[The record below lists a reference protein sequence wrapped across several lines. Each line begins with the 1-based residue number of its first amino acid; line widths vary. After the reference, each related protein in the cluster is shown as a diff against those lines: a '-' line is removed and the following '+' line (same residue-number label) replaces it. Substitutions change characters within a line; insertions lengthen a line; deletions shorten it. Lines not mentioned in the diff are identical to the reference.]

1 MLAILLAHTVGAAV
15 APLLVRR
22 WGRAAFYPLGSI
34 PLVSLAW
41 VVVNWP
47 TDPTD
52 DHRTVVS
59 WVPGLS
65 MDIAL
70 RFDALAAIMSVLV
83 LGIGALVLFYCA
95 EYFRPVGPQTGT
107 DPRLPGFAAKMVG
120 FAGAMFGLMVADNM
134 LVLYVFWELT
144 TVLSF
149 LLIGHYADRVV
160 SRRAATQA
168 LLVTTAGGLAM
179 LVGIIML
186 GNAAGTYL
194 VSELVAHPP
203 SGTSVTVG
211 VLLVLVGAVSKSAIV
226 PMHFWLPGAMAAPT
240 PVSAY
245 LHAAAMVKAGIY
257 LVARLTPAF
266 ADSPGWRPTVVVL
279 GLATALLAGWRAVR
293 EYDLKLLLAYST
305 VSQLG
310 LMIALV
316 GPGGGDLM
324 LAGLT
329 AMCAHAA
336 AKATLFMV
344 VGIIDH
350 ATGTRDLRELAGLG
364 RRCPGLFLIAA
375 AGAASMAGVPP
386 FVGFIA
392 KETIFGTEAAA
403 PALGAT
409 GPYVLAA
416 AVLASMFTV
425 IYSARFVW
433 GGFADKGRT
442 EPSARVAEMHRPTA
456 AFVAPPAVL
465 AGSSLALGLWPGGL
479 DAVLHGYSD
488 TVDTM
493 PAGYHLAL
501 WHGVGLPVLL
511 SAVVLLVGTG
521 VFAARG
527 PLRLTRLRRLPL
539 GKADKIYDGIL
550 KRLDVAAVRLTAVTQ
565 RGSLP
570 INQAMIFAT
579 LVLVPLAALALGA
592 RNRVDLHLW
601 DTPLQLTVAVL
612 VVAGGIGATLA
623 RNRLSAVLLVGV
635 TGYGC
640 AAAFAFH
647 GAPDLALTQLL
658 VETVTLVI
666 FVLVLRTLPAE
677 TAGPSVARNRLPRA
691 LLAMM
696 VGASVAVLA
705 SFAMAARSRDG
716 IAELLPEAAYDR
728 GYGGNTVNVLLVDI
742 RAWDTL
748 GEISVLLVAATGVA
762 SMVFRT
768 RRFGRAP
775 RVADAGAR
783 RRDPGPDLRATPYS
797 PAIGSTTWLR
807 GSEYYDPNQRSLV
820 LEVATRVIFPLIM
833 VVSVYF
839 LFAGHNSPGGGFA
852 GGLAAGLG
860 LALRYLA
867 GGRYELG
874 ETLPLDSS
882 KILGVGLSLVGGTA
896 LGSLLLGAPALSSAA
911 WAFSLPVLGQVKLV
925 TSLFFD
931 FGVYLVVV
939 GMVLDVLR
947 SLGAR
952 LDQQLESTQAAARS
966 LAGVS

>member
-1 MLAILLAHTVGAAV
+1 M
-15 APLLVRR
+15 VRR
-22 WGRAAFYPLGSI
+22 WGRAAFYPLGAI
-34 PLVSLAW
+34 PLLSLVW
-41 VVVNWP
+41 VLGNWP
-47 TDPTD
+47 HGQGD
-52 DHRTVVS
+52 DRRALVS

-70 RFDALAAIMSVLV
+70 RFDTLAAIMSVLA

-95 EYFRPVGPQTGT
+95 EYFRPVSPHTEI
-107 DPRLPGFAAKMVG
+107 DPRLPSFAAKMLG
-120 FAGAMFGLMVADNM
+120 FAGSMFGLMVADNM

-149 LLIGHYADRVV
+149 LLIGHYAERSVN
-160 SRRAATQA
+160 RRAAIQA
-168 LLVTTAGGLAM
+168 LVVTTAGGLAM

-186 GNAAGTYL
+186 GSTAGSYL
-194 VSELVAHPP
+194 LSDLVAHPP
-203 SGTSVTVG
+203 SGTVVSVG
-211 VLLVLVGAVSKSAIV
+211 VLLVLVGALSKSAIL
-226 PMHFWLPGAMAAPT
+226 PLHFWLPGAMAAPT

-257 LVARLTPAF
+257 LVARLTPGF

-293 EYDLKLLLAYST
+293 EYDLKLVLAYST

-310 LMIALV
+310 LMIVLV
-316 GPGGGDLM
+316 GGGGSDLM

-364 RRCPGLFLIAA
+364 RRAPGLFLIAA
-375 AGAASMAGVPP
+375 AAAASMAGVPP
-386 FVGFIA
+386 FVGFVA
-392 KETIFGTEAAA
+392 KETIFGTEAQA
-403 PALGAT
+403 PALGAS
-409 GPYVLAA
+409 GPYVLGA

-425 IYSARFVW
+425 IYSARFLW
-433 GGFADKGRT
+433 GGFAGKGRR
-442 EPSARVAEMHRPTA
+442 EPSANVAALHRPA
-456 AFVAPPAVL
+456 VAFLAPPAVL
-465 AGSSLALGLWPGGL
+465 AVASLLLGIWPLGL
-479 DAVLHGYSD
+479 DTVLHGYSD
-488 TVDTM
+488 TVPYGVT
-493 PAGYHLAL
+493 YHLAL
-501 WHGVGLPVLL
+501 WHGAGLPVVL
-511 SAVVLLVGTG
+511 SAVVLLVGFG

-539 GKADKIYDGIL
+539 GKADQMYDEFL
-550 KRLDVAAVRLTAVTQ
+550 RLLDVAAVRLTAITQ

-570 INQAMIFAT
+570 VNQAVIFTT
-579 LVLVPLAALALGA
+579 LVLLPLSALMIGA
-592 RNRVDLHLW
+592 RDRVDLRLW

-612 VVAGGIGATLA
+612 VVVGGIGATVA

-677 TAGPSVARNRLPRA
+677 AERPSMARNRLPRV
-691 LLAMM
+691 LLAVT
-696 VGASVAVLA
+696 VGAAVAVLGA
-705 SFAMAARSRDG
+705 FAMAARTRDG
-716 IAELLPEAAYDR
+716 VAGLLPAAAYTR

-762 SMVFRT
+762 SMVFRNQ
-768 RRFGRAP
+768 RFGRAP
-775 RVADAGAR
+775 RIADAGAR
-783 RRDPGPDLRATPYS
+783 RAGRGPDPRATPYS
-797 PAIGSTTWLR
+797 PAIASTTWLR
-807 GSEYYDPNQRSLV
+807 GSDYHDADQRSLV
-820 LEVATRVIFPLIM
+820 LEVATRIIFPLIM

-839 LFAGHNSPGGGFA
+839 LFAGHNNPGGGFA
-852 GGLAAGLG
+852 GGLAAGLA

-874 ETLPLDSS
+874 ETLPLDSG
-882 KILGVGLSLVGGTA
+882 KILGVGLSMVGGTA
-896 LGSLLLGAPALSSAA
+896 LASLFFGAPVLSSAA
-911 WAFSLPVLGQVKLV
+911 WTFTLPVLGQVKLV

-931 FGVYLVVV
+931 VGVYLVVV

-952 LDQQLESTQAAARS
+952 LDQELEAASSAPSRT

>member
-1 MLAILLAHTVGAAV
+1 MLAILLAHLVGAAA
-15 APLLVRR
+15 APVLVRR

-34 PLVSLAW
+34 PLLSLVW
-41 VVVNWP
+41 VVANWP
-47 TDPTD
+47 AGPGD
-52 DHRTVVS
+52 DLRTTVS

-65 MDIAL
+65 MNIAL
-70 RFDALAAIMSVLV
+70 RFDTLAAVMSVLA
-83 LGIGALVLFYCA
+83 LGIGAVVLFYCA
-95 EYFRPVGPQTGT
+95 EYFRPAHQQAET
-107 DPRLPGFAAKMVG
+107 DPQLPGFAAKMVG

-134 LVLYVFWELT
+134 LVMYVFWELT

-149 LLIGHYADRVV
+149 LLIGHYAERAVN
-160 SRRAATQA
+160 RRSAIQA

-186 GNAAGTYL
+186 GQTAGSYL
-194 VSELVAHPP
+194 LSELVAHPP
-203 SGTSVTVG
+203 TGTTVTVG
-211 VLLVLVGAVSKSAIV
+211 ALLVLVGALSKSAII
-226 PMHFWLPGAMAAPT
+226 PLHFWLPGAMAAPT

-257 LVARLTPAF
+257 LVARLTPGF
-266 ADSPGWRPTVVVL
+266 ADSPGWRTTVVVL

-310 LMIALV
+310 LMIVLV
-316 GPGGGDLM
+316 GAGGSDLM

-364 RRCPGLFLIAA
+364 RRAPGLFLIAA
-375 AGAASMAGVPP
+375 AAAASMAGFPP

-392 KETIFGTEAAA
+392 KETIFGTEAHA
-403 PALGAT
+403 PALGT
-409 GPYVLAA
+409 SGPYVLGA

-425 IYSARFVW
+425 VYCARFIW
-433 GGFADKGRT
+433 GGFAGKGRT
-442 EPSARVAEMHRPTA
+442 QPSTHVAEMHRPTV
-456 AFVAPPAVL
+456 AFLAPPALL
-465 AGSSLALGLWPGGL
+465 AAASLAMGLWPTGL
-479 DAVLHGYSD
+479 DTVLHGYTE
-488 TVDTM
+488 TV
-493 PAGYHLAL
+493 PYGEIYHLAL
-501 WHGVGLPVLL
+501 WHGPGLPLFL
-511 SAVVLLVGTG
+511 SALVLLVGTG
-521 VFAARG
+521 VFVARG
-527 PLRLTRLRRLPL
+527 PLQLTRLRRLPL
-539 GKADKIYDGIL
+539 GKADKIYDDVL
-550 KRLDVAAVRLTAVTQ
+550 SFLDVAAVRLTAITQ

-570 INQAMIFAT
+570 INQAVIFAT
-579 LVLVPLAALALGA
+579 LVMLPLVALAMGA
-592 RNRVDLHLW
+592 RDRVDLRLW

-612 VVAGGIGATLA
+612 VVVGAIGATRA

-677 TAGPSVARNRLPRA
+677 TEQPSAVSNRLPRA
-691 LLAMM
+691 ALAVG

-705 SFAMAARSRDG
+705 AFAMAARTTGG
-716 IAELLPEAAYDR
+716 IAEVLPEAAYTR
-728 GYGGNTVNVLLVDI
+728 GYGANTVNVLLVDV

-775 RVADAGAR
+775 RTTDPVAHHQ
-783 RRDPGPDLRATPYS
+783 DPGLMSPVTPYG

-807 GSEYYDPNQRSLV
+807 GSAYYDPAQRSLV
-820 LEVATRVIFPLIM
+820 LEVATRIIFPLIM
-833 VVSVYF
+833 VVSVF
-839 LFAGHNSPGGGFA
+839 LLFAGHNNPGGGFA

-882 KILGVGLSLVGGTA
+882 KILGVGLALVGGTA
-896 LGSLLLGAPALSSAA
+896 LGSLLLGAPVLSSAA
-911 WAFSLPVLGQVKLV
+911 WVFTLPVLGQVKLV

-947 SLGAR
+947 SLGVR
-952 LDQQLESTQAAARS
+952 LDQELETQSSTRPMAE
-966 LAGVS
+966 VS

>member
-1 MLAILLAHTVGAAV
+1 MLAILLAHIVGTAV
-15 APLLVRR
+15 APAMVRR
-22 WGRAAFYPLGSI
+22 WGRAAFYPLGAI
-34 PLVSLAW
+34 PLVSLGW
-41 VVVNWP
+41 VVANWP
-47 TDPTD
+47 SGPAV
-52 DHRTVVS
+52 DHRATVS

-70 RFDALAAIMSVLV
+70 RFDALSAIMCVLA
-83 LGIGALVLFYCA
+83 LGIGALILFYCA
-95 EYFRPVGPQTGT
+95 AYFRPVGSQTD
-107 DPRLPGFAAKMVG
+107 DPRLPSFAAKMVG
-120 FAGAMFGLMVADNM
+120 FAGAMFGLMVADNA
-134 LVLYVFWELT
+134 LVLYVFWEMT

-149 LLIGHYADRVV
+149 LLVGHYAERAVN
-160 SRRAATQA
+160 RRAATQA

-179 LVGIIML
+179 LVGIICL

-194 VSELVAHPP
+194 LSELVAHPP
-203 SGTSVTVG
+203 TGTAVTAG
-211 VLLVLVGAVSKSAIV
+211 VLLILVGALSKSAIV
-226 PMHFWLPGAMAAPT
+226 PLHFWLPGAMAAPT

-257 LVARLTPAF
+257 LVARLAPGYAE
-266 ADSPGWRPTVVVL
+266 SPGWRPTLVIL
-279 GLATALLAGWRAVR
+279 GLSTALLAGWRAIR

-310 LMIALV
+310 LMIVLV
-316 GPGGGDLM
+316 GVGTGDFM

-350 ATGTRDLRELAGLG
+350 STGTRDLRELAGLG

-375 AGAASMAGVPP
+375 AAAASMAGVPP
-386 FVGFIA
+386 FVGFVA
-392 KETIFGTEAAA
+392 KETIFGAEAQS
-403 PALGAT
+403 PVLGWA

-416 AVLASMFTV
+416 GVVASMFTV
-425 IYSARFVW
+425 IYSVRFVW
-433 GGFADKGRT
+433 GGFARKGQLT
-442 EPSARVAEMHRPTA
+442 PSAAVADLHRPGV
-456 AFVAPPAVL
+456 AFLAPPALL
-465 AGSSLALGLWPGGL
+465 AAASLAMGLGALTL
-479 DAVLHGYSD
+479 D
-488 TVDTM
+488 TVLSTYADTM
-493 PAGYHLAL
+493 PGGTGYHLAL
-501 WHGVGLPVLL
+501 WHGVGLPVVL
-511 SAVVLLVGTG
+511 SALVLVAGTS
-521 VFAARG
+521 VFAARDLLG
-527 PLRLTRLRRLPL
+527 LSRLRRLPV
-539 GKADKIYDGIL
+539 GKADRIYDEAL
-550 KRLDVAAVRLTAVTQ
+550 RLLDVAAVRLTRITQ

-570 INQAMIFAT
+570 LNQGVIFTT
-579 LVLVPLAALALGA
+579 LVVLPLSALALGA
-592 RNRVDLHLW
+592 RDHVDVRLW
-601 DTPLQLTVAVL
+601 DTPLQLMVAVL
-612 VVAGGIGATLA
+612 VVAGGIGATMT
-623 RNRLSAVLLVGV
+623 RNRLSTVLMVGV

-677 TAGPSVARNRLPRA
+677 AERPTMALNRLPRILVA
-691 LLAMM
+691 
-696 VGASVAVLA
+696 VASGFAVAVLGA
-705 SFAMAARSRDG
+705 FAMAARTTDG
-716 IAELLPEAAYDR
+716 VAEALPQAAYVR
-728 GYGGNTVNVLLVDI
+728 GHGANTVNVLLVDV

-762 SMVFRT
+762 SMVFRN

-775 RVADAGAR
+775 RITDAGTAQR
-783 RRDPGPDLRATPYS
+783 SPGVATPYS

-807 GSEYYDPNQRSLV
+807 GSAYHDPNQRSLV
-820 LEVATRVIFPLIM
+820 LEVATRMIFPLIM

-839 LFAGHNSPGGGFA
+839 LFAGHNYPGGGFA

-867 GGRYELG
+867 GGQYELG
-874 ETLPLDSS
+874 ETLPVDSS
-882 KILGVGLSLVGGTA
+882 KILGVGLALVGGTA
-896 LGSLLLGAPALSSAA
+896 LGSLFLGAPALSSAVLS
-911 WAFSLPVLGQVKLV
+911 FTLPVLGHVDVV

-931 FGVYLVVV
+931 LGVYLVVV

-947 SLGAR
+947 SLGVR
-952 LDQQLESTQAAARS
+952 LDQELESQHSTRP

>member
-1 MLAILLAHTVGAAV
+1 MLAILLAHTVGAAA
-15 APLLVRR
+15 APWLVRR
-22 WGRAAFYPLGSI
+22 WGRAAFYPLGLI
-34 PLVSLAW
+34 PLVSLVW
-41 VVVNWP
+41 VVLNWP
-47 TDPTD
+47 SGPSD
-52 DHRTVVS
+52 DRRTTVS
-59 WVPGLS
+59 WLPGLS
-65 MDIAL
+65 MDIDL
-70 RFDALAAIMSVLV
+70 RFDSLAAIMSALAM
-83 LGIGALVLFYCA
+83 GIGALVLFYCA
-95 EYFRPVGPQTGT
+95 EYFRPVSPHTDL
-107 DPRLPGFAAKMVG
+107 DPRLPSFAAKMVG
-120 FAGAMFGLMVADNM
+120 FAGSMFGLMVADNM

-149 LLIGHYADRVV
+149 LLIGHYAERAVN
-160 SRRAATQA
+160 RRAAIQA
-168 LLVTTAGGLAM
+168 LVVTTAGGLAM

-186 GNAAGTYL
+186 GNIAGTYL
-194 VSELVAHPP
+194 LSELVASPP
-203 SGTSVTVG
+203 SGTVVTVG
-211 VLLVLVGAVSKSAIV
+211 VLLVLVGALSKSAIM
-226 PMHFWLPGAMAAPT
+226 PLHFWLPGAMAAPT

-257 LVARLTPAF
+257 LVARLTPGF
-266 ADSPGWRPTVVVL
+266 ADSPGWRPTVVFL
-279 GLATALLAGWRAVR
+279 GLATALLAGWRAIR
-293 EYDLKLLLAYST
+293 EYDLKLVLAYST

-310 LMIALV
+310 LMITLV
-316 GPGGGDLM
+316 GAGGNDLM

-336 AKATLFMV
+336 AKAALFMV

-364 RRCPGLFLIAA
+364 RRSPGLFLVAA
-375 AGAASMAGVPP
+375 AAAASMAGVPP

-392 KETIFGTEAAA
+392 KETIFGTEAQA
-403 PALGAT
+403 PTLGASI
-409 GPYVLAA
+409 PYVLGA
-416 AVLASMFTV
+416 AVLASTFTV

-433 GGFADKGRT
+433 GGFAGKGRS
-442 EPSARVAEMHRPTA
+442 EPSTHVAKLHPPTVAFMA
-456 AFVAPPAVL
+456 APAVL
-465 AGSSLALGLWPGGL
+465 AVTSLVFGLWPLGL
-479 DAVLHGYSD
+479 DSVLHRYSD
-488 TVDTM
+488 TVPD
-493 PAGYHLAL
+493 GVDYHLAL
-501 WHGVGLPVLL
+501 WHGPGLPVFL
-511 SAVVLLVGTG
+511 SATVLVVGAGIFL
-521 VFAARG
+521 ARG
-527 PLRLTRLRRLPL
+527 ALQLSRLRRLPL
-539 GKADKIYDGIL
+539 GKADELYDEFL
-550 KRLDVAAVRLTAVTQ
+550 RLLDVAAVRLTAVTQ

-570 INQAMIFAT
+570 FNQAVIFTT
-579 LVLVPLAALALGA
+579 LILLPVGALMLGA
-592 RNRVDLHLW
+592 RNRVDLQLW
-601 DTPLQLTVAVL
+601 DTPLQLTLAVL

-623 RNRLSAVLLVGV
+623 RNRLSAVLMVGV

-640 AAAFAFH
+640 AVAFAFH

-677 TAGPSVARNRLPRA
+677 TARPTMATNRLPRA
-691 LLAMM
+691 VLAIA
-696 VGASVAVLA
+696 VGVSVAVFGA
-705 SFAMAARSRDG
+705 FAMAARTG
-716 IAELLPEAAYDR
+716 EVVAGLLPEAAYLR
-728 GYGGNTVNVLLVDI
+728 GYGANTVNVVLVDI

-775 RVADAGAR
+775 RTADADAYLKDQGV
-783 RRDPGPDLRATPYS
+783 ATPYS

-820 LEVATRVIFPLIM
+820 LEVASRVIFPLIM

-839 LFAGHNSPGGGFA
+839 LFAGHNNPGGGFA
-852 GGLAAGLG
+852 GGLAAGLA

-874 ETLPLDSS
+874 ETLPLDSG

-896 LGSLLLGAPALSSAA
+896 LASLFVGAPALSSAA
-911 WAFSLPVLGQVKLV
+911 ITFTLPVLGQAKLV

-931 FGVYLVVV
+931 VGVYLVVV

-952 LDQQLESTQAAARS
+952 LDQVQELRRPVQRS
-966 LAGVS
+966 VVRAP

>member
-1 MLAILLAHTVGAAV
+1 MLAILLAHVVGTAA
-15 APLLVRR
+15 APALVRR
-22 WGRAAFYPLGSI
+22 WGRAAFYPLGLI
-34 PLVSLAW
+34 PLVSLGW
-41 VVVNWP
+41 VLANWP
-47 TDPTD
+47 AGPAD
-52 DHRTVVS
+52 DHRVTVP

-70 RFDALAAIMSVLV
+70 RFDSLSAIMCVLA

-95 EYFRPVGPQTGT
+95 AYFRPVGGHEN
-107 DPRLPGFAAKMVG
+107 DPRLPSFAAKMVG
-120 FAGAMFGLMVADNM
+120 FAGSMFGLMVADNA
-134 LVLYVFWELT
+134 LVLYVFWEMT

-149 LLIGHYADRVV
+149 LLIGHYAERAIN
-160 SRRAATQA
+160 RRAATQA
-168 LLVTTAGGLAM
+168 LLLTTAGGLAM
-179 LVGIIML
+179 LVGIIIL

-194 VSELVAHPP
+194 LSELVASPP
-203 SGTSVTVG
+203 AGTAVTVG
-211 VLLVLVGAVSKSAIV
+211 VLLILVGALSKSAIV
-226 PMHFWLPGAMAAPT
+226 PLHFWLPGAMAAPT

-257 LVARLTPAF
+257 LVARLAPGF
-266 ADSPGWRPTVVVL
+266 ADSPGWRPTLVIL

-310 LMIALV
+310 LMIVLV
-316 GPGGGDLM
+316 GAGTGDLM

-364 RRCPGLFLIAA
+364 RRCPGLFVIAA
-375 AGAASMAGVPP
+375 AAAASMAGVPP

-392 KETIFGTEAAA
+392 KETIFGAEAQS
-403 PALGAT
+403 PVLGSA

-416 AVLASMFTV
+416 GVIASMFTV
-425 IYSARFVW
+425 IYSVRFVW
-433 GGFADKGRT
+433 GGFASKGRSA
-442 EPSARVAEMHRPTA
+442 PSAAVAGLHRPGTA
-456 AFVAPPAVL
+456 FLAPPAVL
-465 AGSSLALGLWPGGL
+465 AGASLVLGLSALTL
-479 DAVLHGYSD
+479 DTVLRGYAD
-488 TVDTM
+488 TVDQT
-493 PAGYHLAL
+493 PDGVRYHLAL

-511 SAVVLLVGTG
+511 SALVLVVGTG
-521 VFAARG
+521 IFAARG

-539 GKADKIYDGIL
+539 GQADRIYDEAL
-550 KRLDVAAVRLTAVTQ
+550 RVLDVAAVRLTGVTQ

-570 INQAMIFAT
+570 VNQAMIFAT
-579 LVLVPLAALALGA
+579 LVVLPLTALVLGA
-592 RNRVDLHLW
+592 RNHVELRLW

-612 VVAGGIGATLA
+612 VVAGGVGAAMA
-623 RNRLSAVLLVGV
+623 RNRLSTVLLVGV

-677 TAGPSVARNRLPRA
+677 SELPTMMRHRLPRI
-691 LLAMM
+691 LLSLA

-705 SFAMAARSRDG
+705 AFAMAARTHDG
-716 IAELLPEAAYDR
+716 VAGALPEAAYVR
-728 GYGGNTVNVLLVDI
+728 GHGANTVNVLLVDI

-775 RVADAGAR
+775 RIIDAGAA
-783 RRDPGPDLRATPYS
+783 RRDTGVATPYS
-797 PAIGSTTWLR
+797 PAVGSTTWLR
-807 GSEYYDPNQRSLV
+807 GSDYHDPNQRSLV
-820 LEVATRVIFPLIM
+820 LEVATRIIFPLIM
-833 VVSVYF
+833 AVSFFF
-839 LFAGHNSPGGGFA
+839 LFAGHNNPGGGFA

-882 KILGVGLSLVGGTA
+882 KILGVGLALVGGTA
-896 LGSLLLGAPALSSAA
+896 LGSLFLGAPVLSSAVLH
-911 WAFSLPVLGQVKLV
+911 FTLPVLGHVNVV

-931 FGVYLVVV
+931 LGVYLVVV

-947 SLGAR
+947 SLGVR
-952 LDQQLESTQAAARS
+952 LDQEFESQSRVRS

>member
-1 MLAILLAHTVGAAV
+1 MLAILLAHTVGAVA

-22 WGRAAFYPLGSI
+22 WGRAAFYLLGSI
-34 PLVSLAW
+34 PLLALVW

-47 TDPTD
+47 SGPAD
-52 DHRTVVS
+52 DHRVVVG

-70 RFDALAAIMSVLV
+70 RFDTLAAIMSVLA

-95 EYFRPVGPQTGT
+95 EYFRPVSPQTGT
-107 DPRLPGFAAKMVG
+107 GPRLPGFAAKMVG
-120 FAGAMFGLMVADNM
+120 FAGSMFGLMVADNM

-149 LLIGHYADRVV
+149 LLIGHYADRSVN
-160 SRRAATQA
+160 RRAAIQA
-168 LLVTTAGGLAM
+168 LVVTTAGGLAM

-186 GNAAGTYL
+186 GSAAGTYL
-194 VSELVAHPP
+194 LSDLVAHPP
-203 SGTSVTVG
+203 SGMLVTVG
-211 VLLVLVGAVSKSAIV
+211 VLLVLVGALSKSAIV
-226 PMHFWLPGAMAAPT
+226 PLHFWLPGAMAAPT

-257 LVARLTPAF
+257 LVARLTPGF

-293 EYDLKLLLAYST
+293 EYDLKLILAYGT

-310 LMIALV
+310 LMIVLV
-316 GPGGGDLM
+316 GAGGSDLM

-329 AMCAHAA
+329 VMCAHAV

-375 AGAASMAGVPP
+375 AAAASMAGVPP
-386 FVGFIA
+386 FMGFIA
-392 KETIFGTEAAA
+392 KETIFGTGAQA
-403 PALGAT
+403 PAFGST
-409 GPYVLAA
+409 GPYVLGA
-416 AVLASMFTV
+416 AVIASTITV
-425 IYSARFVW
+425 IYSARFLW
-433 GGFADKGRT
+433 GGFAGKGRPG
-442 EPSARVAEMHRPTA
+442 PSAHVVELHRPVA
-456 AFVAPPAVL
+456 AFLAPPAVL
-465 AGSSLALGLWPGGL
+465 AGAGLVLGLWPRGL
-479 DAVLHGYSD
+479 DTVLHGYTD
-488 TVDTM
+488 TVPD
-493 PAGYHLAL
+493 GGSHHLAL
-501 WHGVGLPVLL
+501 WHGVGLPVFL
-511 SAVVLLVGTG
+511 SAVVLLVGVG

-539 GKADKIYDGIL
+539 GKADRMYDDFL
-550 KRLDVAAVRLTAVTQ
+550 RLLDVAAVRLTGITD

-570 INQAMIFAT
+570 INQVMIFTT
-579 LVLVPLAALALGA
+579 LVLLPLVALALGA
-592 RNRVDLHLW
+592 RNRVDLQLW

-612 VVAGGIGATLA
+612 ILAGGIGATMT

-640 AAAFAFH
+640 AAVFAFH

-658 VETVTLVI
+658 VETVILVI

-677 TAGPSVARNRLPRA
+677 AARPSMAKHRLPRA
-691 LLAMM
+691 LLAVT
-696 VGASVAVLA
+696 VGASVAVLGA
-705 SFAMAARSRDG
+705 FAMAARTRDG
-716 IAELLPEAAYDR
+716 VADLLPAAAYVR
-728 GYGGNTVNVLLVDI
+728 GHGANTVNVLLVDV

-762 SMVFRT
+762 SMVFRNQ
-768 RRFGRAP
+768 RFGRAP
-775 RVADAGAR
+775 RITDADAHR
-783 RRDPGPDLRATPYS
+783 KDPGTDPRATSYS
-797 PAIGSTTWLR
+797 PAIASTIWLR
-807 GSEYYDPNQRSLV
+807 GSDYHDPSQRSLV
-820 LEVATRVIFPLIM
+820 LEVATRIIFPLIM

-852 GGLAAGLG
+852 GGLAAGLA

-874 ETLPLDSS
+874 ETLPLDSG

-896 LGSLLLGAPALSSAA
+896 LGSLLVGAPVLSSAA
-911 WAFSLPVLGQVKLV
+911 LSFSLPVLGQVNLV

-931 FGVYLVVV
+931 VGVYLVVV

-947 SLGAR
+947 SLGVR
-952 LDQQLESTQAAARS
+952 LDQELESQSSRPP
-966 LAGVS
+966 L

>member
-1 MLAILLAHTVGAAV
+1 MLAILLAHTVGAAA
-15 APLLVRR
+15 APWLVRR
-22 WGRAAFYPLGSI
+22 WGRAAFYPLGLI
-34 PLVSLAW
+34 PLVSLVW
-41 VVVNWP
+41 VVLNWP
-47 TDPTD
+47 SGPGD
-52 DHRTVVS
+52 DHKTVVS
-59 WVPGLS
+59 WVPGLA

-70 RFDALAAIMSVLV
+70 RFDALSAIMSVLA
-83 LGIGALVLFYCA
+83 LGIGALVLFYCV
-95 EYFRPVGPQTGT
+95 EYFRPVSPQTSI
-107 DPRLPGFAAKMVG
+107 DPRLPSFAAKMVG

-149 LLIGHYADRVV
+149 LLVGHYAER
-160 SRRAATQA
+160 SINRRAAIQA

-179 LVGIIML
+179 LVGLIML
-186 GNAAGTYL
+186 GNTAGTYL
-194 VSELVAHPP
+194 LSELVAHPP
-203 SGTSVTVG
+203 SGTVVTVG
-211 VLLVLVGAVSKSAIV
+211 VLLVLVGALSKSAII
-226 PMHFWLPGAMAAPT
+226 PLHFWLPGAMAAPT

-257 LVARLTPAF
+257 LVARLTPGF

-279 GLATALLAGWRAVR
+279 GLATALLAGWRAIR

-310 LMIALV
+310 LMIMLV
-316 GPGGGDLM
+316 GAGGADLM

-364 RRCPGLFLIAA
+364 RRCPWLFVIAA
-375 AGAASMAGVPP
+375 AAAASMAGVPP

-392 KETIFGTEAAA
+392 KETIFGTEAQA
-403 PALGAT
+403 PALGAA
-409 GPYVLAA
+409 GPYALAA

-433 GGFADKGRT
+433 GGFAGKGRT
-442 EPSARVAEMHRPTA
+442 EPSPHVAELHRPVA
-456 AFVAPPAVL
+456 AFLVPPAVL
-465 AGSSLALGLWPGGL
+465 AVASLILGLCALGL
-479 DAVLHGYSD
+479 DTVLHGYAD
-488 TVDTM
+488 TVPEGSD
-493 PAGYHLAL
+493 YHLAL
-501 WHGVGLPVLL
+501 WHGAGLPVYL
-511 SAVVLLVGTG
+511 SAAVLLVGTG
-521 VFAARG
+521 IFVARG

-539 GKADKIYDGIL
+539 GRADQLYDDFL
-550 KRLDVAAVRLTAVTQ
+550 RLLDVAAVRLTGITQ

-579 LVLVPLAALALGA
+579 LVLLPLGALMLGA
-592 RNRVDLHLW
+592 RDRVDLQLW

-623 RNRLSAVLLVGV
+623 RNRLSAVLMVGV

-640 AAAFAFH
+640 AVAFAFH

-677 TAGPSVARNRLPRA
+677 SERPTMAKNRLPRA
-691 LLAMM
+691 ALAVM
-696 VGASVAVLA
+696 VGVSVAVLGA
-705 SFAMAARSRDG
+705 FAMAARSQDG
-716 IAELLPEAAYDR
+716 VSVALGEAAYVR
-728 GYGGNTVNVLLVDI
+728 GHGANTVNVLLVDV

-775 RVADAGAR
+775 RIADASAR
-783 RRDPGPDLRATPYS
+783 GKVPGLASPATPYS

-807 GSEYYDPNQRSLV
+807 GSDYYDPNQRSLV
-820 LEVATRVIFPLIM
+820 LEVATRAIFPLIM
-833 VVSVYF
+833 VVSLYF
-839 LFAGHNSPGGGFA
+839 LFAGHNYPGGGFA

-860 LALRYLA
+860 LVLRYLA

-874 ETLPLDSS
+874 ETLPLDSG

-896 LGSLLLGAPALSSAA
+896 LGSLLLGAPVLSSAVLS
-911 WAFSLPVLGQVKLV
+911 FSLPVVGDVKMV
-925 TSLFFD
+925 TALFFD
-931 FGVYLVVV
+931 IGVYLVVV

-947 SLGAR
+947 SLGVR
-952 LDQQLESTQAAARS
+952 LDQELESQARARS
-966 LAGVS
+966 MAGVS

>member
-1 MLAILLAHTVGAAV
+1 MLGILLAHVVGTAA
-15 APLLVRR
+15 APWLVRR
-22 WGRAAFYPLGSI
+22 LGRAAFYLLGAI
-34 PLVSLAW
+34 PLISLGW
-41 VVVNWP
+41 VVANWP
-47 TDPTD
+47 ASPAD
-52 DHRTVVS
+52 DLRTTVP

-65 MDIAL
+65 MDIEL
-70 RFDALAAIMSVLV
+70 RFDSLSAIMSVLA

-95 EYFRPVGPQTGT
+95 EYFHPVGPDAET

-120 FAGAMFGLMVADNM
+120 FAGSMFGLMVSDNM

-149 LLIGHYADRVV
+149 LLIGHYAERAVN
-160 SRRAATQA
+160 RRAAIQA

-179 LVGIIML
+179 LVGVIIL
-186 GNAAGTYL
+186 GQTAGSYL
-194 VSELVAHPP
+194 LSDLVANPP
-203 SGTSVTVG
+203 SGAVVTVG
-211 VLLVLVGAVSKSAIV
+211 VLLILVGALSKSAIV
-226 PMHFWLPGAMAAPT
+226 PLHFWLPGAMAAPT

-257 LVARLTPAF
+257 LVARLTPGF
-266 ADSPGWRPTVVVL
+266 ADSPGWRLTLTVL
-279 GLATALLAGWRAVR
+279 GLATALLAGLRAVR
-293 EYDLKLLLAYST
+293 EYDLKLVLAYST

-310 LMIALV
+310 LMMVLV
-316 GPGGGDLM
+316 GAGSGDLM

-329 AMCAHAA
+329 AMCAHAV

-364 RRCPGLFLIAA
+364 RRCPALFMIAA

-386 FVGFIA
+386 FLGFIA
-392 KETIFGTEAAA
+392 KETIFGTEARVSV
-403 PALGAT
+403 LGSA

-416 AVLASMFTV
+416 AVLSSIFTV
-425 IYSARFVW
+425 IYCVRFLW
-433 GGFADKGRT
+433 GAFADKGQSA
-442 EPSARVAEMHRPTA
+442 PSAHVAELHRPTV
-456 AFVAPPAVL
+456 AFLTPPAIL
-465 AGSSLALGLWPGGL
+465 AGTGLILGMLSLVL
-479 DAVLHGYSD
+479 DSVLQTYAK
-488 TVDTM
+488 TM
-493 PAGYHLAL
+493 RDGTEYHLAL
-501 WHGVGLPVLL
+501 WHGLGLPVWL
-511 SAVVLLVGTG
+511 SALVLVVGTSL
-521 VFAARG
+521 FAARG
-527 PLRLTRLRRLPL
+527 PLGLTRLRRLPL
-539 GKADKIYDGIL
+539 GKADQIYDDFIRL
-550 KRLDVAAVRLTAVTQ
+550 LDVAAVRLTAITQ

-579 LVLVPLAALALGA
+579 LILLPLAALMLGA
-592 RNRVDLHLW
+592 RNRIDLRLW

-612 VVAGGIGATLA
+612 VVAGGIGATMA
-623 RNRLSAVLLVGV
+623 RNRLSAVLMVGV

-640 AAAFAFH
+640 AVAFAFH

-677 TAGPSVARNRLPRA
+677 TSERSTAEYRWPRA
-691 LLAMM
+691 LLAVA

-705 SFAMAARSRDG
+705 AFAMAARTRDG
-716 IAELLPEAAYDR
+716 VAPLLPDAAYFR
-728 GYGGNTVNVLLVDI
+728 GYGANTVNVILVDV

-762 SMVFRT
+762 SMVFRD

-775 RVADAGAR
+775 RVADAGER
-783 RRDPGPDLRATPYS
+783 RKDLGPGATPYS
-797 PAIGSTTWLR
+797 PAIASTTWLR
-807 GSEYYDPNQRSLV
+807 GSAYHDPDQRSLV
-820 LEVATRVIFPLIM
+820 LEVATRIIFPLIM

-839 LFAGHNSPGGGFA
+839 LFGGHNNPGGGFA

-874 ETLPLDSS
+874 ETLPLDSG
-882 KILGVGLSLVGGTA
+882 KILGVGLCLVGGTA
-896 LGSLLLGAPALSSAA
+896 LGSLLLGAPVLSSAA
-911 WAFSLPVLGQVKLV
+911 VQFTLPVLGHVKLV

-931 FGVYLVVV
+931 VGVYLVVV

-947 SLGAR
+947 SLGVR
-952 LDQQLESTQAAARS
+952 LDQELESEAARRALVRMS
-966 LAGVS
+966 

>member
-1 MLAILLAHTVGAAV
+1 MLAILLAHTVGAV
-15 APLLVRR
+15 IAPLLVRR
-22 WGRAAFYPLGSI
+22 WGRAAFYPLGLI
-34 PLVSLAW
+34 PLVSLVW
-41 VVVNWP
+41 VVANWP
-47 TDPTD
+47 AGPAD
-52 DHRTVVS
+52 DHRTTVS

-65 MDIAL
+65 MNIDL
-70 RFDALAAIMSVLV
+70 RFDSLAAIMSALA

-95 EYFRPVGPQTGT
+95 EYFRPVSPHTDL
-107 DPRLPGFAAKMVG
+107 DPRLPSFAAKMVG
-120 FAGAMFGLMVADNM
+120 FAGSMFGLMVADNM
-134 LVLYVFWELT
+134 LALYVFWELT

-149 LLIGHYADRVV
+149 LLVGHYAERAVN
-160 SRRAATQA
+160 RRAAIQA
-168 LLVTTAGGLAM
+168 LVVTTAGGLAM

-186 GNAAGTYL
+186 GETAGTYL
-194 VSELVAHPP
+194 LSELVANPP
-203 SGTSVTVG
+203 SGTVVTVG
-211 VLLVLVGAVSKSAIV
+211 VLLVLVGALSKSAIM
-226 PMHFWLPGAMAAPT
+226 PLHFWLPGAMAAPT

-257 LVARLTPAF
+257 LVARLTPGF

-279 GLATALLAGWRAVR
+279 GLATALLAGWRAIR
-293 EYDLKLLLAYST
+293 EYDLKLVLAYST

-310 LMIALV
+310 LMIVLV
-316 GPGGGDLM
+316 GAGGNDLM

-336 AKATLFMV
+336 AKAALFMV

-364 RRCPGLFLIAA
+364 RRSPGLFLVAA
-375 AGAASMAGVPP
+375 AAAASMAGVPP

-392 KETIFGTEAAA
+392 KETIFGTEAQA
-403 PALGAT
+403 PTLGASI
-409 GPYVLAA
+409 PYVLGA

-433 GGFADKGRT
+433 GGFAGKGLS
-442 EPSARVAEMHRPTA
+442 EPSTHVAELHSPTVAFMA
-456 AFVAPPAVL
+456 APAVL
-465 AGSSLALGLWPGGL
+465 AVTSLVLGLWPLGL
-479 DAVLHGYSD
+479 DSVLHRYSD
-488 TVDTM
+488 TVPDG
-493 PAGYHLAL
+493 ADYHLAL
-501 WHGVGLPVLL
+501 WHGPGLPVFL
-511 SAVVLLVGTG
+511 SATVLAVGAG
-521 VFAARG
+521 IFLARG
-527 PLRLTRLRRLPL
+527 PLQLSRLRRLPL
-539 GKADKIYDGIL
+539 GKADELYDESL
-550 KRLDVAAVRLTAVTQ
+550 RLLDVAAVRLTAVTQ

-570 INQAMIFAT
+570 FNQAVIFAT
-579 LVLVPLAALALGA
+579 LVLLPLGALMLGA
-592 RNRVDLHLW
+592 RDRVDLQLW

-623 RNRLSAVLLVGV
+623 RNRLSAVLMVGV

-640 AAAFAFH
+640 AVAFAFH

-677 TAGPSVARNRLPRA
+677 TARPTMATNRLPRA
-691 LLAMM
+691 MLAIA
-696 VGASVAVLA
+696 VGASVAVFGA
-705 SFAMAARSRDG
+705 FAMAARTG
-716 IAELLPEAAYDR
+716 EGVAGQLFEAAYLR
-728 GYGGNTVNVLLVDI
+728 GYGANTVNVILVDI

-775 RVADAGAR
+775 RTADADAYLKDRGA
-783 RRDPGPDLRATPYS
+783 ATPYS
-797 PAIGSTTWLR
+797 PAVGSTTWLR
-807 GSEYYDPNQRSLV
+807 GSAYYDPNQRSLV
-820 LEVATRVIFPLIM
+820 LEVASRVIFPLIM

-839 LFAGHNSPGGGFA
+839 LFAGHNNPGGGFA
-852 GGLAAGLG
+852 GGLAAGLA

-874 ETLPLDSS
+874 ETLPLDSG

-896 LGSLLLGAPALSSAA
+896 LASLFVGAPVLSSAA
-911 WAFSLPVLGQVKLV
+911 FTFTLPVLGQAKLV

-931 FGVYLVVV
+931 VGVYLVVV

-952 LDQQLESTQAAARS
+952 LDQVQELQRPAQRS
-966 LAGVS
+966 VVRAP

>member
-1 MLAILLAHTVGAAV
+1 MLAILLAHVVGTAA
-15 APLLVRR
+15 APALVRR

-34 PLVSLAW
+34 PLVSLGW
-41 VVVNWP
+41 VVANWP
-47 TDPTD
+47 AGPAA
-52 DHRTVVS
+52 DHRVTVP

-70 RFDALAAIMSVLV
+70 RFDSLSAIMCVLA

-95 EYFRPVGPQTGT
+95 AYFRPVGSQTDT
-107 DPRLPGFAAKMVG
+107 DPRLPSFAAKMVG
-120 FAGAMFGLMVADNM
+120 FAGAMFGLMVADNA
-134 LVLYVFWELT
+134 LVLYVFWEMT

-149 LLIGHYADRVV
+149 LLIGHYAERAVN
-160 SRRAATQA
+160 RRAAIQA

-186 GNAAGTYL
+186 GNAGGTYL
-194 VSELVAHPP
+194 LSELVAHPP
-203 SGTSVTVG
+203 SGTVVTVG
-211 VLLVLVGAVSKSAIV
+211 VLLTLVGALSKSAIV
-226 PMHFWLPGAMAAPT
+226 PLHFWLPGAMAAPT

-257 LVARLTPAF
+257 LVARLAPGF
-266 ADSPGWRPTVVVL
+266 ADSPGWRPTLMVL
-279 GLATALLAGWRAVR
+279 GLTTALLAGWRAVR

-310 LMIALV
+310 LMIVLV
-316 GPGGGDLM
+316 GAGTGDLM

-364 RRCPGLFLIAA
+364 RRCPGLFVIAA
-375 AGAASMAGVPP
+375 AAAASMAGVPP

-392 KETIFGTEAAA
+392 KETIFGAEAQS
-403 PALGAT
+403 PVLGSA

-416 AVLASMFTV
+416 GVLASMFTV
-425 IYSARFVW
+425 IYSVRFVW
-433 GGFADKGRT
+433 GGFASKGRT
-442 EPSARVAEMHRPTA
+442 APSAPVAGLHRPEVS
-456 AFVAPPAVL
+456 FLAPPAVL
-465 AGSSLALGLWPGGL
+465 AGASLVLGLCAL
-479 DAVLHGYSD
+479 TLD
-488 TVDTM
+488 TVLRSYADTM
-493 PAGYHLAL
+493 PGGTGYHLAL

-511 SAVVLLVGTG
+511 SALVLVVGTG

-527 PLRLTRLRRLPL
+527 PLGLSRLRRLPI
-539 GKADKIYDGIL
+539 GKADRIYDEVL
-550 KRLDVAAVRLTAVTQ
+550 RLLDVAAVRLTGITQ

-570 INQAMIFAT
+570 VNQGMIFAT
-579 LVLVPLAALALGA
+579 LVVLPLTALALGA
-592 RNRVDLHLW
+592 RNHVELHLW

-612 VVAGGIGATLA
+612 VVAGGIGATMA
-623 RNRLSAVLLVGV
+623 RNRLSAVLMVGV

-677 TAGPSVARNRLPRA
+677 AERPTMALNRLPRIV
-691 LLAMM
+691 LAAA
-696 VGASVAVLA
+696 VGISVAVLA
-705 SFAMAARSRDG
+705 AFAMAARARDG
-716 IAELLPEAAYDR
+716 VAEALPEAAYVR
-728 GYGGNTVNVLLVDI
+728 GHGANTVNVILVDI

-762 SMVFRT
+762 SMVFRN

-775 RVADAGAR
+775 RIADAGTPRKTA
-783 RRDPGPDLRATPYS
+783 GITTPYS

-807 GSEYYDPNQRSLV
+807 GSAYHDPNERSLV

-833 VVSVYF
+833 VVSIYF
-839 LFAGHNSPGGGFA
+839 LFAGHNYPGGGFA

-882 KILGVGLSLVGGTA
+882 KILGVGLALVGGTA
-896 LGSLLLGAPALSSAA
+896 LASLFLGAPVLSSAVLS
-911 WAFSLPVLGQVKLV
+911 FTLPVVGHVDVV

-931 FGVYLVVV
+931 LGVYLVVV

-947 SLGAR
+947 SLGVR
-952 LDQQLESTQAAARS
+952 LDQELESHPPTRP

>member
-1 MLAILLAHTVGAAV
+1 MLAILLAHVVGTAA
-15 APLLVRR
+15 APVLVRR

-34 PLVSLAW
+34 PLVSLGW
-41 VVVNWP
+41 VVANWP
-47 TDPTD
+47 AGPAD
-52 DHRTVVS
+52 DHRVTVP

-70 RFDALAAIMSVLV
+70 RFDALSAIMCVLA

-95 EYFRPVGPQTGT
+95 AYFRPVGKHEA
-107 DPRLPGFAAKMVG
+107 DPRLPSFAAKMVG
-120 FAGAMFGLMVADNM
+120 FAGAMFGLMVADNA
-134 LVLYVFWELT
+134 LVLYVFWEMT

-149 LLIGHYADRVV
+149 LLIGHYAERAVN
-160 SRRAATQA
+160 RRAATQA

-194 VSELVAHPP
+194 LSELVAHPP
-203 SGTSVTVG
+203 AGTVVNVG
-211 VLLVLVGAVSKSAIV
+211 VLLILVGAISKSAIV
-226 PMHFWLPGAMAAPT
+226 PLHFWLPGAMAAPT

-257 LVARLTPAF
+257 LVARLAPGF
-266 ADSPGWRPTVVVL
+266 ADSPGWRPMLVIL
-279 GLATALLAGWRAVR
+279 GLTTALLAGWRAVR

-310 LMIALV
+310 LMIVLV
-316 GPGGGDLM
+316 GAGTGDLM

-364 RRCPGLFLIAA
+364 RRCPALFVIAA
-375 AGAASMAGVPP
+375 AAAASMAGVPP

-392 KETIFGTEAAA
+392 KETIFGAEAQS
-403 PALGAT
+403 PVLGAA

-416 AVLASMFTV
+416 GVVASMFTV
-425 IYSARFVW
+425 IYSVRFVW
-433 GGFADKGRT
+433 GGFAGKGRSA
-442 EPSARVAEMHRPTA
+442 PSAAVAGLHRPDA
-456 AFVAPPAVL
+456 AFLAPPAVL
-465 AGSSLALGLWPGGL
+465 AAASLALGLCALTL
-479 DAVLHGYSD
+479 DTVLRSYAD
-488 TVDTM
+488 TVDQT
-493 PAGYHLAL
+493 PEGARYHLAL

-511 SAVVLLVGTG
+511 SALVLVFGAS

-527 PLRLTRLRRLPL
+527 PLGLSRLRRLPM
-539 GKADKIYDGIL
+539 GKADRIYDDVL
-550 KRLDVAAVRLTAVTQ
+550 RLLDVAAVRLTGITQ

-570 INQAMIFAT
+570 VNQGMIFAT
-579 LVLVPLAALALGA
+579 LVVLPLTALAVGA
-592 RNRVDLHLW
+592 RNHVELALW

-612 VVAGGIGATLA
+612 VVAGGIGATMA
-623 RNRLSAVLLVGV
+623 RNRLSAVLMVGV

-658 VETVTLVI
+658 VETVTMVI

-677 TAGPSVARNRLPRA
+677 AERPTMALNRLPRI
-691 LLAMM
+691 LLAAA
-696 VGASVAVLA
+696 VGISVAVLA
-705 SFAMAARSRDG
+705 AFAMAARTQDG
-716 IAELLPEAAYDR
+716 VSEALPEAAYVR
-728 GYGGNTVNVLLVDI
+728 GHGANTVNVLLVDV

-762 SMVFRT
+762 SMVFRN

-775 RVADAGAR
+775 RIADAGTPR
-783 RRDPGPDLRATPYS
+783 KTVGITTPYS

-807 GSEYYDPNQRSLV
+807 GSAYHDPNERSLV
-820 LEVATRVIFPLIM
+820 LEVATRIIFPLIM
-833 VVSVYF
+833 VVSIYF
-839 LFAGHNSPGGGFA
+839 LFAGHNYPGGGFA

-882 KILGVGLSLVGGTA
+882 KILGVGLALVGGTA
-896 LGSLLLGAPALSSAA
+896 LGSLFLGAPVLSSAVLS
-911 WAFSLPVLGQVKLV
+911 FTLPVLGHVNVV

-931 FGVYLVVV
+931 LGVYLVVV

-947 SLGAR
+947 SLGVR
-952 LDQQLESTQAAARS
+952 LDQELESQPPTRP

>member
-1 MLAILLAHTVGAAV
+1 MPAILLAHMIAAV
-15 APLLVRR
+15 AAPALVRK
-22 WGRAAFYPLGSI
+22 WGRLAFYPLGSV
-34 PLVSLAW
+34 PLVSLVW
-41 VVVNWP
+41 VVANWP
-47 TDPTD
+47 TGPAD

-70 RFDALAAIMSVLV
+70 RFDALAAIMSVLA

-95 EYFRPVGPQTGT
+95 EYFRPVSPQTAA
-107 DPRLPGFAAKMVG
+107 DPRMPGFAAKMVG

-149 LLIGHYADRVV
+149 LLVGHYAER
-160 SRRAATQA
+160 SINRYAATQA
-168 LLVTTAGGLAM
+168 LLVTTVGGLAM
-179 LVGIIML
+179 LVGFIML
-186 GNAAGTYL
+186 GNTAGSYL
-194 VSELVAHPP
+194 ISELVAHPP
-203 SGTSVTVG
+203 SGTPVTVA
-211 VLLVLVGAVSKSAIV
+211 VLLVLVGALSKSAIV
-226 PMHFWLPGAMAAPT
+226 PLHFWLPGAMAAPT

-257 LVARLTPAF
+257 LVARLTPGF

-310 LMIALV
+310 LMIMLV
-316 GPGGGDLM
+316 GAGGGDLM

-336 AKATLFMV
+336 SKATLFMV

-364 RRCPGLFLIAA
+364 RRCPWLFVIAA
-375 AGAASMAGVPP
+375 AAAASMAGVPP

-392 KETIFGTEAAA
+392 KETIFGTEATA
-403 PALGAT
+403 PALGAA

-416 AVLASMFTV
+416 AALASMFTV
-425 IYSARFVW
+425 IYSTRFLW
-433 GGFADKGRT
+433 GGFSAKGQPV
-442 EPSARVAEMHRPTA
+442 PSAHVAEMHRPNA
-456 AFVAPPAVL
+456 AFLAPPAVL
-465 AGSSLALGLWPGGL
+465 AGANLILGLGALAL
-479 DAVLHGYSD
+479 DTVLHGYA
-488 TVDTM
+488 DTM
-493 PAGYHLAL
+493 PDGTGYHLAL
-501 WHGVGLPVLL
+501 WHGMGLPVFL
-511 SAVVLLVGTG
+511 SALVLLGGTG
-521 VFAARG
+521 VFVARG
-527 PLRLTRLRRLPL
+527 PLRLTGLRRLPL
-539 GKADKIYDGIL
+539 GRADQLYDAVL
-550 KRLDVAAVRLTAVTQ
+550 RALDVAAVRLTGITQ

-570 INQAMIFAT
+570 LNQAMIFAT
-579 LVLVPLAALALGA
+579 LVLLPLAALALGA
-592 RNRVDLHLW
+592 RNRVDLQLW
-601 DTPLQLTVAVL
+601 DSPLQLTVAVL

-623 RNRLSAVLLVGV
+623 RNRLSAVLMVGV

-677 TAGPSVARNRLPRA
+677 SERPSMSQQRGPRA
-691 LLAMM
+691 LLAVA
-696 VGASVAVLA
+696 VGVGVAVLA
-705 SFAMAARSRDG
+705 AFAMAARSQPG
-716 IAELLPEAAYDR
+716 VAELLPEAAYVR
-728 GYGGNTVNVLLVDI
+728 GHGANTVNVLLVDV

-762 SMVFRT
+762 SMVFRH

-775 RVADAGAR
+775 RIADAGGQ
-783 RRDPGPDLRATPYS
+783 RRDLGVATPYS

-807 GSEYYDPNQRSLV
+807 GSAYHDPNERSLV
-820 LEVATRVIFPLIM
+820 LEVATRTIFPLIM
-833 VVSVYF
+833 VVSLYF
-839 LFAGHNSPGGGFA
+839 LFAGHNYPGGGFA

-874 ETLPLDSS
+874 ETLPLDSG

-896 LGSLLLGAPALSSAA
+896 LASLLLGAPVLSSAVVS
-911 WAFSLPVLGQVKLV
+911 FSLPVLGQVNLV
-925 TSLFFD
+925 TALFFD
-931 FGVYLVVV
+931 IGVYLVVV

-947 SLGAR
+947 SLGVR
-952 LDQQLESTQAAARS
+952 LDQELESQAATRS
-966 LAGVS
+966 LAGVP

>member
-1 MLAILLAHTVGAAV
+1 MLAILLAHIFGTAA
-15 APLLVRR
+15 APALVRR
-22 WGRAAFYPLGSI
+22 WGRLAFYPLGAV
-34 PLVSLAW
+34 PLVSLGW
-41 VVVNWP
+41 VVANWP
-47 TDPTD
+47 AGPGD
-52 DHRTVVS
+52 DLRTTVS

-70 RFDALAAIMSVLV
+70 RFDSLSAIMCVLA

-95 EYFRPVGPQTGT
+95 AYFRPVGVHTDT
-107 DPRLPGFAAKMVG
+107 DPRLPSFAAKMVG

-134 LVLYVFWELT
+134 LVLYVFWEMT

-149 LLIGHYADRVV
+149 LLIGHYAERAAN
-160 SRRAATQA
+160 RRAATQA

-179 LVGIIML
+179 LVGIIAL

-194 VSELVAHPP
+194 LSEVVAYPP
-203 SGTSVTVG
+203 SGTTVTVG
-211 VLLVLVGAVSKSAIV
+211 VLLILVGALSKSAIV
-226 PMHFWLPGAMAAPT
+226 PLHFWLPGAMAAPT

-257 LVARLTPAF
+257 LVARLAPGF
-266 ADSPGWRPTVVVL
+266 ADSPGWRPTLVIL
-279 GLATALLAGWRAVR
+279 GLSTALLAGWRAVH

-310 LMIALV
+310 LMIVLV
-316 GPGGGDLM
+316 GAGTGDLM

-364 RRCPGLFLIAA
+364 RRCPGLFVIAA
-375 AGAASMAGVPP
+375 AAAASMAGVPP

-392 KETIFGTEAAA
+392 KETIFGAEART
-403 PALGAT
+403 PVLGSG

-416 AVLASMFTV
+416 GVVASLFTV
-425 IYSARFVW
+425 IYSVRFVW
-433 GGFADKGRT
+433 GGFASKGRSA
-442 EPSARVAEMHRPTA
+442 PSPRVAGLHRPELT
-456 AFVAPPAVL
+456 FLAPPAVL
-465 AGSSLALGLWPGGL
+465 ASVSLALGLSALTL
-479 DAVLHGYSD
+479 DTALRSYA
-488 TVDTM
+488 DTM
-493 PAGYHLAL
+493 PGGTTYHLAL

-511 SAVVLLVGTG
+511 SALVLVVGSI

-527 PLRLTRLRRLPL
+527 PLGLTRLRRLPL
-539 GKADKIYDGIL
+539 GGADRIYDDVL
-550 KRLDVAAVRLTAVTQ
+550 RLLDVAAVRLTGITQ

-570 INQAMIFAT
+570 LNQGVIFAT
-579 LVLVPLAALALGA
+579 LVILPLTALALGA
-592 RNRVDLHLW
+592 RNHVELALW

-612 VVAGGIGATLA
+612 VLAGGIGATMA
-623 RNRLSAVLLVGV
+623 RNRLSTVLMVGV

-677 TAGPSVARNRLPRA
+677 AERPTMALNRLPRIV
-691 LLAMM
+691 LSLAA
-696 VGASVAVLA
+696 GATVAVLA
-705 SFAMAARSRDG
+705 AFAMAARTQDG
-716 IAELLPEAAYDR
+716 VSEALPEAAYVR
-728 GYGGNTVNVLLVDI
+728 GHGANTVNVLLVDI

-762 SMVFRT
+762 SMVFRN

-775 RVADAGAR
+775 RVADAGATLSG
-783 RRDPGPDLRATPYS
+783 PGPDVRATPYS
-797 PAIGSTTWLR
+797 PAVGSTTWLR
-807 GSEYYDPNQRSLV
+807 GSAYHDPNQRSLV
-820 LEVATRVIFPLIM
+820 LEVATRIIFPLIM

-839 LFAGHNSPGGGFA
+839 LFAGHNYPGGGFA

-874 ETLPLDSS
+874 ETLPVDSS
-882 KILGVGLSLVGGTA
+882 KILGVGLALAGGTA
-896 LGSLLLGAPALSSAA
+896 LGSLFLGAPVLSSGVLS
-911 WAFSLPVLGQVKLV
+911 FTLPVLGHVKV
-925 TSLFFD
+925 MTSLFFD
-931 FGVYLVVV
+931 LGVYLVVV

-947 SLGAR
+947 SLGVR
-952 LDQQLESTQAAARS
+952 LDQELESQPPARP

>member
-1 MLAILLAHTVGAAV
+1 MLAILLAHTVGAAA
-15 APLLVRR
+15 APALVRR
-22 WGRAAFYPLGSI
+22 WGRSAFYPLGLI
-34 PLVSLAW
+34 PLVSLVW
-41 VVVNWP
+41 VVLNWP
-47 TDPTD
+47 TGPAD

-59 WVPGLS
+59 WVPGLALN
-65 MDIAL
+65 IAL
-70 RFDALAAIMSVLV
+70 RFDALSAIMSVLA

-95 EYFRPVGPQTGT
+95 EYFRPVSAQAVT
-107 DPRLPGFAAKMVG
+107 DPRLPSFAAKMVG

-134 LVLYVFWELT
+134 LLLYVFWELT

-149 LLIGHYADRVV
+149 LLVGHYAER
-160 SRRAATQA
+160 SINRRAATQA

-186 GNAAGTYL
+186 GNTAGTYL
-194 VSELVAHPP
+194 LSELVTDPP
-203 SGTSVTVG
+203 SGTVVTVG
-211 VLLVLVGAVSKSAIV
+211 VLLVLVGALSKSAIV
-226 PMHFWLPGAMAAPT
+226 PLHFWLPGAMAAPT

-257 LVARLTPAF
+257 LVARLTPGF

-310 LMIALV
+310 LMIMLV
-316 GPGGGDLM
+316 GAGGADLM

-350 ATGTRDLRELAGLG
+350 ATGTRDLRELAGLR
-364 RRCPGLFLIAA
+364 RRCPWLFVIAA
-375 AGAASMAGVPP
+375 AAAASMAGVPP

-392 KETIFGTEAAA
+392 KETIFGTEAQA
-403 PALGAT
+403 PALGAA
-409 GPYVLAA
+409 GPYVLGA

-425 IYSARFVW
+425 IYSARFLW
-433 GGFADKGRT
+433 GGFAGKGRT
-442 EPSARVAEMHRPTA
+442 APSRHVAELHRPRA
-456 AFVAPPAVL
+456 AFLVPPAVL
-465 AGSSLALGLWPGGL
+465 AAASLILGLCALGL
-479 DAVLHGYSD
+479 DTVLHGYAD
-488 TVDTM
+488 TVPEGSD
-493 PAGYHLAL
+493 YHLAL
-501 WHGVGLPVLL
+501 WHGAGLPVYL
-511 SAVVLLVGTG
+511 SAAVLLVGTG
-521 VFAARG
+521 VFVARG

-539 GKADKIYDGIL
+539 GKADQLYDDFL
-550 KRLDVAAVRLTAVTQ
+550 RVLDVAAVRLTGVTQ

-579 LVLVPLAALALGA
+579 LVLLPVTALALGA
-592 RNRVDLHLW
+592 RNRVDLQLW

-612 VVAGGIGATLA
+612 VVAGGIGATVA
-623 RNRLSAVLLVGV
+623 RNRLSAVLMVGV

-677 TAGPSVARNRLPRA
+677 SERPTMARNRLPRIA
-691 LLAMM
+691 LAVS
-696 VGASVAVLA
+696 VGISVAVLA
-705 SFAMAARSRDG
+705 AFAMAARSQDG
-716 IAELLPEAAYDR
+716 VSVALGEAAYVR
-728 GYGGNTVNVLLVDI
+728 GHGANTVNVLLVDV

-775 RVADAGAR
+775 RIADAGAHR
-783 RRDPGPDLRATPYS
+783 TAGLVVPATPYS

-807 GSEYYDPNQRSLV
+807 GSAYHDPNQRSLV
-820 LEVATRVIFPLIM
+820 LEVATRAIFPLIM
-833 VVSVYF
+833 VVSLYF
-839 LFAGHNSPGGGFA
+839 LFAGHNYPGGGFA

-860 LALRYLA
+860 LVLRYLA

-874 ETLPLDSS
+874 ETLPLDSG

-896 LGSLLLGAPALSSAA
+896 LGSLLLGAPVLSSAVLS
-911 WAFSLPVLGQVKLV
+911 FSLPVVGDVKMV
-925 TSLFFD
+925 TALFFD
-931 FGVYLVVV
+931 IGVYLVVV

-947 SLGAR
+947 SLGVR
-952 LDQQLESTQAAARS
+952 LDQELESQARARS

>member
-1 MLAILLAHTVGAAV
+1 MLAILLAHTVGAV
-15 APLLVRR
+15 IAPLLVRR
-22 WGRAAFYPLGSI
+22 WGRAAFYPLGLI
-34 PLVSLAW
+34 PLVSVVW
-41 VVVNWP
+41 VVANWP
-47 TDPTD
+47 AGPAD
-52 DHRTVVS
+52 DHRTTVS

-65 MDIAL
+65 MNIDL
-70 RFDALAAIMSVLV
+70 RFDSLAAIMSALA

-95 EYFRPVGPQTGT
+95 EYFRPVSPHTDL
-107 DPRLPGFAAKMVG
+107 DPRLPSFAAKMVG
-120 FAGAMFGLMVADNM
+120 FAGSMFGLMVADNM
-134 LVLYVFWELT
+134 LALYVFWELT

-149 LLIGHYADRVV
+149 LLVGHYAERAVN
-160 SRRAATQA
+160 RRAAIQA
-168 LLVTTAGGLAM
+168 LVVTTAGGLAM

-186 GNAAGTYL
+186 GETAGTYL
-194 VSELVAHPP
+194 LSELVANPP
-203 SGTSVTVG
+203 SGTVVTVG
-211 VLLVLVGAVSKSAIV
+211 VLLVLVGALSKSAIM
-226 PMHFWLPGAMAAPT
+226 PLHFWLPGAMAAPT

-257 LVARLTPAF
+257 LVARLTPGF

-279 GLATALLAGWRAVR
+279 GLATALLAGWRAIR
-293 EYDLKLLLAYST
+293 EYDLKLVLAYST

-310 LMIALV
+310 LMIVLV
-316 GPGGGDLM
+316 GAGGNDLM

-336 AKATLFMV
+336 AKAALFMV

-364 RRCPGLFLIAA
+364 RRSPGLFLVAA
-375 AGAASMAGVPP
+375 AAAASMAGVPP

-392 KETIFGTEAAA
+392 KETIFGTEAQA
-403 PALGAT
+403 PTLGASI
-409 GPYVLAA
+409 PYVLGA

-433 GGFADKGRT
+433 GGFAGKGLS
-442 EPSARVAEMHRPTA
+442 EPSTHVAELHSPTVAFMA
-456 AFVAPPAVL
+456 APAVL
-465 AGSSLALGLWPGGL
+465 AVTSLVLGLWPLGL
-479 DAVLHGYSD
+479 DSVLHRYSD
-488 TVDTM
+488 TVPDG
-493 PAGYHLAL
+493 ADYHLAL
-501 WHGVGLPVLL
+501 WHGPGLPVFL
-511 SAVVLLVGTG
+511 SATVLAVGAG
-521 VFAARG
+521 IFLARG
-527 PLRLTRLRRLPL
+527 PLQLSRLRRLPL
-539 GKADKIYDGIL
+539 GKADELYDESL
-550 KRLDVAAVRLTAVTQ
+550 RLLDVAAVRLTAVTQ

-570 INQAMIFAT
+570 FNQAVIFAT
-579 LVLVPLAALALGA
+579 LVLLPLGALMLGA
-592 RNRVDLHLW
+592 RDRVDLQLW

-612 VVAGGIGATLA
+612 VVAGGVGATLA
-623 RNRLSAVLLVGV
+623 RNRLSAVLMVGV

-640 AAAFAFH
+640 AVAFAFH

-677 TAGPSVARNRLPRA
+677 TARPTMATNRLPRA
-691 LLAMM
+691 MLAIA
-696 VGASVAVLA
+696 VGASVAVFGA
-705 SFAMAARSRDG
+705 FAMAARTG
-716 IAELLPEAAYDR
+716 EGVAGLLPEAAYLR
-728 GYGGNTVNVLLVDI
+728 GYGANTVNVILVDI

-775 RVADAGAR
+775 RTADADAYLKDR
-783 RRDPGPDLRATPYS
+783 VAATPYS

-807 GSEYYDPNQRSLV
+807 GSAYYDPNQRSLV
-820 LEVATRVIFPLIM
+820 LEVASRVIFPLIM

-839 LFAGHNSPGGGFA
+839 LFAGHNNPGGGFA
-852 GGLAAGLG
+852 GGLAAGLA

-874 ETLPLDSS
+874 ETLPLDSG

-896 LGSLLLGAPALSSAA
+896 LASLFVGAPVLSSAA
-911 WAFSLPVLGQVKLV
+911 FTFTLPVLGQAKLV

-931 FGVYLVVV
+931 VGVYLVVV

-952 LDQQLESTQAAARS
+952 LDQVQELQRPAQRS
-966 LAGVS
+966 VVRAP

>member
-1 MLAILLAHTVGAAV
+1 MLAILLAHVVGTAA
-15 APLLVRR
+15 APVLVRR

-34 PLVSLAW
+34 PLVSLGW
-41 VVVNWP
+41 VVANWP
-47 TDPTD
+47 AGPAD
-52 DHRTVVS
+52 DHRVTVP

-70 RFDALAAIMSVLV
+70 RFDSLSAIMCVLA

-95 EYFRPVGPQTGT
+95 AYFRPVGAHAEI
-107 DPRLPGFAAKMVG
+107 DPRLPSFAAKMVG
-120 FAGAMFGLMVADNM
+120 FAGAMFGLMVADNA
-134 LVLYVFWELT
+134 LVLYVFWEMT

-149 LLIGHYADRVV
+149 LLIGHYAERAAN
-160 SRRAATQA
+160 RRAATQA

-179 LVGIIML
+179 LVGIIVL

-194 VSELVAHPP
+194 LSELVAHPP
-203 SGTSVTVG
+203 SGTVVTVG
-211 VLLVLVGAVSKSAIV
+211 VLLILVGALSKSAIV
-226 PMHFWLPGAMAAPT
+226 PLHFWLPGAMAAPT

-257 LVARLTPAF
+257 LVARLAPGF
-266 ADSPGWRPTVVVL
+266 ADSPGWRPMLVML
-279 GLATALLAGWRAVR
+279 GLTTALLAGWRAVR

-310 LMIALV
+310 LMIVLV
-316 GPGGGDLM
+316 GAGTGDLM

-364 RRCPGLFLIAA
+364 RRCPGLFVIAA
-375 AGAASMAGVPP
+375 AAAASMAGVPP

-392 KETIFGTEAAA
+392 KETIFGAEAQS
-403 PALGAT
+403 PVLGSA

-416 AVLASMFTV
+416 GVLASMFTV
-425 IYSARFVW
+425 IYSVRFVW
-433 GGFADKGRT
+433 GGFASKGRSV
-442 EPSARVAEMHRPTA
+442 PSAAVAGLHRPDA
-456 AFVAPPAVL
+456 AFLAPPAVL
-465 AGSSLALGLWPGGL
+465 AGASLALGLCAL
-479 DAVLHGYSD
+479 TLD
-488 TVDTM
+488 TVLRSYADTM
-493 PAGYHLAL
+493 PGGTGYHLAL

-511 SAVVLLVGTG
+511 SGLVLVFGAS

-527 PLRLTRLRRLPL
+527 PLGLSRLRRLPM
-539 GKADKIYDGIL
+539 GKADRIYDDVL
-550 KRLDVAAVRLTAVTQ
+550 RLLDVAAVRLTGITQ

-570 INQAMIFAT
+570 VNQGMIFAT
-579 LVLVPLAALALGA
+579 LVVLPLTALALGA
-592 RNRVDLHLW
+592 RNHVELDLW
-601 DTPLQLTVAVL
+601 DNPLQLTVAVL
-612 VVAGGIGATLA
+612 VVAGGIGATMA
-623 RNRLSAVLLVGV
+623 RNRLSAVLMVGV

-658 VETVTLVI
+658 VETVTMVI

-677 TAGPSVARNRLPRA
+677 AERPTMALNRLPRI
-691 LLAMM
+691 LLAAA
-696 VGASVAVLA
+696 VGISVAVLA
-705 SFAMAARSRDG
+705 AFAMAARTQVGVSE
-716 IAELLPEAAYDR
+716 ALPEAAYVR
-728 GYGGNTVNVLLVDI
+728 GHGANTVNVLLVDV

-748 GEISVLLVAATGVA
+748 GEISVLLVAATRVA
-762 SMVFRT
+762 SMVFRN
-768 RRFGRAP
+768 RRVGRAP
-775 RVADAGAR
+775 RVADGGPPR
-783 RRDPGPDLRATPYS
+783 KTPGITTPYS

-807 GSEYYDPNQRSLV
+807 GSAYHDPNERSLV
-820 LEVATRVIFPLIM
+820 LEVATRIIFPLIM
-833 VVSVYF
+833 VVSIYF
-839 LFAGHNSPGGGFA
+839 LFPGHNYPGGGFA

-882 KILGVGLSLVGGTA
+882 KILGVGLALVGGTA
-896 LGSLLLGAPALSSAA
+896 LGSLFLGAPVLSSAVLS
-911 WAFSLPVLGQVKLV
+911 FTLPVLGHVNV
-925 TSLFFD
+925 MTSLFFD
-931 FGVYLVVV
+931 LGVYLVVV

-947 SLGAR
+947 SLGVR
-952 LDQQLESTQAAARS
+952 LDQELESQPPTRP